1 MSKTTLSKIKHIVE
15 NDRRKGGADLA
26 DIHDQRPAENAQ
38 RPGTPTPPRSASLRT
53 PSSGSPAL
61 PPPSLL
67 APPIAKAE
75 RTTSDIK
82 TIDPPPHARQAPV
95 RHPAIASNPR
105 DSFPAMGRGTFY
117 GPKAK
122 RPPEKKTRITAAA
135 IADLYEVEGQ
145 LTMRELSERY
155 GIPSSTLYRW
165 AKKTGYRAKN
175 GTPPSPISNEA
186 AQMIRRDLSRMTT
199 AELAERYAVPYHV
212 LYHWLKKEH
221 LSARKVS
228 SFPASIQE
236 ELRKRC
242 RTSSLKDLA
251 LEYGLSQQAMRRRLQ
266 DIGCFSD
273 GKGGFLVVDGEM
285 VGEII
290 VCYQQRGMEEAAQVS
305 CTTKTAIKSF
315 LKHHG
320 YPFDRSLYNNA

>member
-15 NDRRKGGADLA
+15 NDRRKSGADLA
-26 DIHDQRPAENAQ
+26 DIHDQRPAENTQ
-38 RPGTPTPPRSASLRT
+38 GPETPTPPRSSSLWT

-67 APPIAKAE
+67 APSIATAE

-82 TIDPPPHARQAPV
+82 TLDPPPHARQAPV
-95 RHPAIASNPR
+95 RHPAIASNPMG
-105 DSFPAMGRGTFY
+105 SFPSMSRGALYTQ
-117 GPKAK
+117 KAK
-122 RPPEKKTRITAAA
+122 RPPEKKTHITAAA

-175 GTPPSPISNEA
+175 GTPPSPISDET
-186 AQMIRRDLSRMTT
+186 AQMIRRDLDRMTT
-199 AELAERYAVPYHV
+199 TELAERYAVPYHV
-212 LYHWLKKEH
+212 LYHWLRKEH

-228 SFPASIQE
+228 RFPASIQE
-236 ELRKRC
+236 ELRERC

-251 LEYGLSQQAMRRRLQ
+251 LEYGLSQQAMRRQLQ

-273 GKGGFLVVDGEM
+273 GKGGFFVVDGEM
-285 VGEII
+285 AGEIFA
-290 VCYQQRGMEEAAQVS
+290 CYQQRGMEETARMS
-305 CTTKTAIKSF
+305 CTTKTAIQSF
-315 LKHHG
+315 LRRYRLNRPDLLHQ
-320 YPFDRSLYNNA
+320 

>member
-1 MSKTTLSKIKHIVE
+1 MSKTTLSKIKHIVKK
-15 NDRRKGGADLA
+15 DRRKSGADLS
-26 DIHDQRPAENAQ
+26 DVHDQRPTENSQ
-38 RPGTPTPPRSASLRT
+38 GPETSTPPRSSSLRT
-53 PSSGSPAL
+53 PSSGSPSQ

-67 APPIAKAE
+67 TPPIAKAG

-82 TIDPPPHARQAPV
+82 TADPPQHTQQDPI
-95 RHPAIASNPR
+95 RHPAITSSPR
-105 DSFPAMGRGTFY
+105 DSFPSMGRGAFY
-117 GPKAK
+117 VQKAK
-122 RPPEKKTRITAAA
+122 RPPEKRAHITAAA
-135 IADLYEVEGQ
+135 IADLYAIEGQ
-145 LTMRELSERY
+145 LTMSELSERY

-165 AKKTGYRAKN
+165 AKKTGYRAKD
-175 GTPPSPISNEA
+175 GTPPSPISDEA

-228 SFPASIQE
+228 SFPAAIQE
-236 ELRKRC
+236 ELRERC
-242 RTSSLKDLA
+242 RTSSLKILA
-251 LEYGLSQQAMRRRLQ
+251 LEYGLSQQVMRRRLQ

-273 GKGGFLVVDGEM
+273 GKGGFLVVDEEM
-285 VGEII
+285 VGEIFA
-290 VCYQQRGMEEAAQVS
+290 CYQQRGLAEAAQVS